1 MPIEFICL
9 ICAVVLGLAQLML
22 AHAAAVRQRG
32 MEWNAGNREGPELPL
47 KGPAL
52 RLALAFENFKETFPF
67 FAVALMMVMFSGQ
80 MGVLSTWGALLYLGA
95 RLVYVPV
102 YAAGILYLRSGVWF
116 VSMLGIALVIAA
128 LFF

>member
-1 MPIEFICL
+1 MPIEFVCL
-9 ICAVVLGLAQLML
+9 ACAVVLGLAQLMI

-47 KGPAL
+47 KGTAL

-67 FAVALMMVMFSGQ
+67 FAVAMLMVMVSGKL
-80 MGVLSTWGALLYLGA
+80 GVLSTWGALLYLGG
-95 RLVYVPV
+95 RVVYVPV

-116 VSMLGIALVIAA
+116 VSMAGIVVVISA